1 MACFYLKELVPHEVK
16 GLFNLC
22 NRAGAFPAE
31 ICGRPPVQVICTLL
45 RGKKQ
50 DIRPENSCFCQIL
63 QKPVHLDKNPIHF
76 FLCAC
81 CKSVYGDLH
90 GDGESGEPMS
100 EDPLC
105 LFLQLVIL
113 GWFNRDGSQLEG
125 KRSQLT
131 ETHQDS
137 VFFHYE
143 NMNVVQRINTY
154 CYTQKQTWNLSG
166 MSVVRISLS

>member
-1 MACFYLKELVPHEVK
+1 M
-16 GLFNLC
+16 
-22 NRAGAFPAE
+22 
-31 ICGRPPVQVICTLL
+31 
-45 RGKKQ
+45 
-50 DIRPENSCFCQIL
+50 
-63 QKPVHLDKNPIHF
+63 
-76 FLCAC
+76 
-81 CKSVYGDLH
+81 YGDLH

-137 VFFHYE
+137 VFCHYVSQ
-143 NMNVVQRINTY
+143 NMNVVQRINKY
-154 CYTQKQTWNLSG
+154 CYKQTQTWNLSG